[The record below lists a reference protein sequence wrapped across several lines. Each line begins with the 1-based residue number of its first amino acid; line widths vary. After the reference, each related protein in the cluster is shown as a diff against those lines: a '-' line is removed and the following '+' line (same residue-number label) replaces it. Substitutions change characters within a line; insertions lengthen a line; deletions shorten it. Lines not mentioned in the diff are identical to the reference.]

1 MDKAEV
7 YGKLRELDSKLEGLD
22 VDAASALLDKIIS
35 QQQSPHIIYHLLVGK
50 AIRLASSGRASGA
63 ITLFED
69 CSDLA
74 EADEGAAYYAA
85 ELLVAGHRY
94 PEAVRYLEKAERQM
108 AALGSNY
115 WASCIH
121 LLHAY
126 CAAKLGNFTDAK
138 LFLEKSVS
146 EDDELTLF
154 WVKTSPIISAK
165 TVEALI
171 SGS

>member
-1 MDKAEV
+1 MDRAEV
-7 YGKLRELDSKLEGLD
+7 YGKLRELDSRLEGLD
-22 VDAASALLDKIIS
+22 ADAALALLDEIIS
-35 QQQSPHIIYHLLVGK
+35 QEQCPHIVYHLLVGK
-50 AIRLASSGRASGA
+50 GIRLASSGRASEA

-85 ELLVAGHRY
+85 ELHVAEHRY
-94 PEAVRYLEKAERQM
+94 QDAVRCLEMAERQM

-154 WVKTSPIISAK
+154 WVKTSPIISAR